1 MYSEIIFEE
10 DYQEM
15 GYKEMNEMNAK
26 LAKIKKS
33 AHVGKIVTNVLCIIA
48 IVGCVMSLISGIY
61 IYSLGPKFDQMLDE
75 ATEAGYVDTTDT
87 NEIGSAKTIN
97 IQLIDPEKFDSDIP
111 AIQEKLENNPASFVY
126 GIYMMGISVVLAG
139 AAIMI
144 KVVSSTF
151 GLIEKDENPF
161 TDRII
166 KRVTTVLIVVSA
178 LLLLTNGAGLGIVS
192 GVVTWLVYTVMDYG
206 RTLQIQS
213 DETL

>member
-1 MYSEIIFEE
+1 ME
-10 DYQEM
+10 
-15 GYKEMNEMNAK
+15 YKEMNEMNVK
-26 LAKIKKS
+26 LEKIRKS
-33 AHVGKIVTNVLCIIA
+33 AHVGKIVTSILTIVA
-48 IVGCVMSLISGIY
+48 IVGCVLCFISGFCI
-61 IYSLGPKFDQMLDE
+61 LRMGPKFDQVLDE
-75 ATEAGYVDTTDT
+75 ATEAGYVDTSGT
-87 NEIGSAKTIN
+87 NEIGSSKTID
-97 IQLIDPEKFDSDIP
+97 IKLIDPEDFDSDIP
-111 AIQEKLENNPASFVY
+111 AIQEKLENSPASFVY
-126 GIYMMGISVVLAG
+126 GIYLLGIGIVMAG

-144 KVVSSTF
+144 KVVSGTF